1 MEYPIKNTMEYP
13 MEYPINNICSSH
25 HQPVIL
31 LFQSLTIINR
41 RLTID

>member
-1 MEYPIKNTMEYP
+1 MEYPIKNT

-31 LFQSLTIINR
+31 LFQLLTIINHY
-41 RLTID
+41 